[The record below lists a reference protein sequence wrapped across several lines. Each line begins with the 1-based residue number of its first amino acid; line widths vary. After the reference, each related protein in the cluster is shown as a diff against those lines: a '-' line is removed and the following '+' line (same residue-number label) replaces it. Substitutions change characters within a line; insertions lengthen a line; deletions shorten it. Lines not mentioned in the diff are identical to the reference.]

1 MDEETVDNANG
12 IEDAGKGAPDTAAAA
27 VVVAAVVAAV
37 AGGVEVVGIDA
48 FEKYIDD
55 IVGQA
60 EDYVGAA
67 LEKRL

>member
-27 VVVAAVVAAV
+27 AVAAVVAAV

>member
-27 VVVAAVVAAV
+27 VVAAVVAAV